1 MGVKSN
7 FMYIITTVP
16 TKIKKLKKK
25 RKELKIDVVLLEAEF
40 YPELEYATTFNF
52 IIVYF
57 MLFG

>member
-1 MGVKSN
+1 
-7 FMYIITTVP
+7 MYIITIAP
-16 TKIKKLKKK
+16 TKIKKLKK

-40 YPELEYATTFNF
+40 YPELEYATIFNF